1 MFEVGSKSLCCV
13 KYFVKFLTES
23 ESRFQKANFPYFCK
37 KLQIGKNYA
46 AKRLG
51 CIHFGRL
58 YFPLYFHA
66 SFVAEGFF
74 GEGILV
80 AEIC

>member
-1 MFEVGSKSLCCV
+1 MCKNIKNMAIKQIYLE
-13 KYFVKFLTES
+13 Y
-23 ESRFQKANFPYFCK
+23 FPYFCK